1 MECTILAHIRT
12 GSSALSVQ
20 NKRHLHWK
28 EIGSISAMNN
38 DAGGVVVAHN
48 LLLKRDPSNVE
59 HLVHKQ
65 KMASILASPQAARK
79 KRFVKLELGSLED
92 NLPTG
97 NNPFQYPKATGG
109 ISQLGSEPDRGFGE
123 PIGAPQSAL
132 TASSTRMLFGGTPP
146 SIYSEPAQGLYKG
159 SFGQETAL
167 GTGTNV

>member
-20 NKRHLHWK
+20 NKQHFHWK

-48 LLLKRDPSNVE
+48 LLLKRDPSNAE

-97 NNPFQYPKATGG
+97 NCLFQYPKATGG
-109 ISQLGSEPDRGFGE
+109 TSQLGPEPDRGFGE
-123 PIGAPQSAL
+123 LIGVPQPTFTALSARRL
-132 TASSTRMLFGGTPP
+132 IEGTPP
-146 SIYSEPAQGLYKG
+146 STCSEPAQGLYKG
-159 SFGQETAL
+159 SIGQEAAL
-167 GTGTNV
+167 VTGTNV

>member
-38 DAGGVVVAHN
+38 DAGGAVAVHN
-48 LLLKRDPSNVE
+48 LLFKRDPSNTE

-79 KRFVKLELGSLED
+79 KRFVKLELGSFED

-97 NNPFQYPKATGG
+97 NNPFQDPKATGG
-109 ISQLGSEPDRGFGE
+109 ITQLGPKPDPRYGE
-123 PIGAPQSAL
+123 LVGAPQSIL
-132 TASSTRMLFGGTPP
+132 TAHSTRMPIRGTPP
-146 SIYSEPAQGLYKG
+146 SIYLEPAQGLYKG
-159 SFGQETAL
+159 SIGQEAAL
-167 GTGTNV
+167 EIGTNV